1 MSGAVLGVERSL
13 GNATWRAAPSLVPSG
28 PLKRRARELAE
39 HYQGLPVA
47 ASYVFAWKTAGI
59 EDHEGYLTPTIRDL
73 LPNPSRFKDMDRA
86 AKRLADAVKEGTPIG
101 VFGDYDVD
109 GAASA
114 ALLVRVLGELG
125 LTVDVHI
132 PDRKKEGYGPNR
144 EALAKLKKNGAGLIL
159 TVDCGITAH
168 EPLAA
173 VAETGMDVIV
183 VDHHLAGAELPR
195 AHSVINPNRLDEDG
209 SYGYLCAAG
218 VVFIFLV
225 AVLRELRRRGHFPE
239 GDKGPNLLG
248 ELDIVGLATVCDV
261 VPMKGLNRAFV
272 KQGLK
277 SYIARDNLG
286 LAALGDVVG
295 VNAAPSPYTFGFL
308 LGPCINAAGRI
319 NMADLGSNIKAAGHM
334 GNSDLGVR
342 LLTTNDESEASGL
355 ALALKSINTER
366 KDIESKA
373 RVQALDMAAAQ
384 EGRQIIM
391 VRKQD
396 WNEGVIGIVAG
407 RVCETTGKPAFVLT
421 KAKGDGWKGSGRSI
435 PGFKLGTAVLAARE
449 LGIIEGGGGH
459 DMAAGFQVAE
469 DRIAALHDFMCER
482 FVGEYGG
489 EPKRERL
496 VAGLLTAGG
505 IDAGLVNWLEH
516 IGPYGSDNPEPRFAI
531 PNCRVKYA
539 KQIGQEKTHISCSL
553 DDDAGGK
560 VRAILFNASGTQIGN
575 AILKARDGQLVH
587 VLGRVR
593 KSPFGSQDSVQFEI
607 EDAAFATGGA

>member
-1 MSGAVLGVERSL
+1 MSIFQTG
-13 GNATWRAAPSLVPSG
+13 
-28 PLKRRARELAE
+28 
-39 HYQGLPVA
+39 
-47 ASYVFAWKTAGI
+47 
-59 EDHEGYLTPTIRDL
+59 
-73 LPNPSRFKDMDRA
+73 
-86 AKRLADAVKEGTPIG
+86 
-101 VFGDYDVD
+101 
-109 GAASA
+109 
-114 ALLVRVLGELG
+114 
-125 LTVDVHI
+125 
-132 PDRKKEGYGPNR
+132 KKEGYGPNR

-308 LGPCINAAGRI
+308 LGPRINAAGRI
-319 NMADLGSNIKAAGHM
+319 DD
-334 GNSDLGVR
+334 SDLGVR
-342 LLTTNDESEASGL
+342 LLTTDDESKAAGL
-355 ALALKSINTER
+355 AMALNDINTR
-366 KDIESKA
+366 RRDIESKA
-373 RVQALDMAAAQ
+373 RAQALDMAAAQ
-384 EGRQIIM
+384 EGRQVTM
-391 VRKQD
+391 VRSQD
-396 WNEGVIGIVAG
+396 WHEGVIGIVAG
-407 RVCETTGKPAFVLT
+407 RVCETTGKPALVLT
-421 KAKGDGWKGSGRSI
+421 HAKGGGWKGSGRSI
-435 PGFKLGTAVLAARE
+435 PGFKLGAAVLAARE

-469 DRIAALHDFMCER
+469 DRLGALQDFMCER
-482 FVGEYGG
+482 FVDEYGG

-496 VAGLLTAGG
+496 VAGLLSAGG

-531 PNCRVKYA
+531 PDCRVKYA
-539 KQIGQEKTHISCSL
+539 RQIGQEKTHISCSL

-607 EDAAFATGGA
+607 EDAAFAAGGA

>member
-225 AVLRELRRRGHFPE
+225 ALLRELRRRGHFPE

-286 LAALGDVVG
+286 LAVLGDVVG

-308 LGPCINAAGRI
+308 LGPRINAAGRI
-319 NMADLGSNIKAAGHM
+319 DD
-334 GNSDLGVR
+334 SDLGVR
-342 LLTTNDESEASGL
+342 LLTTDDESKAAGL
-355 ALALKSINTER
+355 AMALNDINTRR
-366 KDIESKA
+366 KDIESRA
-373 RVQALDMAAAQ
+373 RAQALDMAAAQ
-384 EGRQIIM
+384 EGRQVTM
-391 VRKQD
+391 VRSQD
-396 WNEGVIGIVAG
+396 WHEGVIGIVAG
-407 RVCETTGKPAFVLT
+407 RVCETTGKPALVLT
-421 KAKGDGWKGSGRSI
+421 HAKGGGWKGSGRSI
-435 PGFKLGTAVLAARE
+435 PGFKLGAAVLAARE

-469 DRIAALHDFMCER
+469 DRIAALQDFMCER
-482 FVGEYGG
+482 FVDEYGG

-531 PNCRVKYA
+531 PDCRVKYA
-539 KQIGQEKTHISCSL
+539 RQIGQEKTHISCSL

-607 EDAAFATGGA
+607 EDAAFAAGGA

>member
-39 HYQGLPVA
+39 HYQGLPLA
-47 ASYVFAWKTAGI
+47 ASYVFAWKIAGI

-86 AKRLADAVKEGTPIG
+86 AERLADAVKEGTPIG

-225 AVLRELRRRGHFPE
+225 ALLRELRRRGHFPE

-308 LGPCINAAGRI
+308 LGPRINAAGRI
-319 NMADLGSNIKAAGHM
+319 DD
-334 GNSDLGVR
+334 SDLGVR
-342 LLTTNDESEASGL
+342 LLTTDDESKAAGL
-355 ALALKSINTER
+355 AMALNDINTKR
-366 KDIESKA
+366 RDIESKA
-373 RVQALDMAAAQ
+373 RAQALDMAAAQ
-384 EGRQIIM
+384 EGRQVTM
-391 VRKQD
+391 VRSQD
-396 WNEGVIGIVAG
+396 WHEGVIGIVAG
-407 RVCETTGKPAFVLT
+407 RVCETTGKPALVLT
-421 KAKGDGWKGSGRSI
+421 HAKGGGWKGSGRSI
-435 PGFKLGTAVLAARE
+435 PGFKLGAAVLAARE

-469 DRIAALHDFMCER
+469 DRLAALQDFMCER
-482 FVGEYGG
+482 FVDEYGG

-496 VAGLLTAGG
+496 VAGLLRAGG

-531 PNCRVKYA
+531 PDCRVKYA

-607 EDAAFATGGA
+607 EDAAFAAGGA

>member
-28 PLKRRARELAE
+28 PLKRRARELTE

-47 ASYVFAWKTAGI
+47 ASYVFAWKIAGI

-73 LPNPSRFKDMDRA
+73 LPNPSRFRDMDRA
-86 AKRLADAVKEGTPIG
+86 AERLADAVKEGTPIG

-225 AVLRELRRRGHFPE
+225 ALLRELRRRGHFPE

-308 LGPCINAAGRI
+308 LGPRINAAGRI
-319 NMADLGSNIKAAGHM
+319 DD
-334 GNSDLGVR
+334 SDLGVR
-342 LLTTNDESEASGL
+342 LLTTDDESKAAGL
-355 ALALKSINTER
+355 AMALNDINTKR
-366 KDIESKA
+366 RDIESKA
-373 RVQALDMAAAQ
+373 RAQALDMAAAQ
-384 EGRQIIM
+384 EGRQVTM
-391 VRKQD
+391 VRSQD
-396 WNEGVIGIVAG
+396 WHEGVIGIVAG
-407 RVCETTGKPAFVLT
+407 RVCETTGKPALVLT
-421 KAKGDGWKGSGRSI
+421 HAKGGGWKGSGRSI
-435 PGFKLGTAVLAARE
+435 PGFKLGAAVLAARE

-469 DRIAALHDFMCER
+469 DRLAALQDFMCER
-482 FVGEYGG
+482 FVDEYGG

-496 VAGLLTAGG
+496 VAGLLRAGG

-531 PNCRVKYA
+531 PDCRVKYA

-607 EDAAFATGGA
+607 EDAAFAAGGA

>member
-28 PLKRRARELAE
+28 PLKRRARELVE

-47 ASYVFAWKTAGI
+47 ASYVFAWKIAGI

-73 LPNPSRFKDMDRA
+73 LPNPSRFRDMDRA
-86 AKRLADAVKEGTPIG
+86 AERLADAVKAGTPIG

-144 EALAKLKKNGAGLIL
+144 EALAALKERGAGLIL

-173 VAETGMDVIV
+173 VADTGMDVIV

-225 AVLRELRRRGHFPE
+225 ALLRELRRRGHFPE

-308 LGPCINAAGRI
+308 LGPRINAAGRI
-319 NMADLGSNIKAAGHM
+319 DD
-334 GNSDLGVR
+334 SDLGVR
-342 LLTTNDESEASGL
+342 LLTTDDESKAAGL
-355 ALALKSINTER
+355 AMALNDINTRR
-366 KDIESKA
+366 KDIESRA
-373 RVQALDMAAAQ
+373 RAQALDMAAAQ
-384 EGRQIIM
+384 EGRQVTM
-391 VRKQD
+391 VRSPD
-396 WNEGVIGIVAG
+396 WHEGVIGIVAG
-407 RVCETTGKPAFVLT
+407 RVCETTGKPALVLT
-421 KAKGDGWKGSGRSI
+421 HAKDGGWKGSGRSI
-435 PGFKLGTAVLAARE
+435 PGFKLGAAVLAARE
-449 LGIIEGGGGH
+449 QGIIEGGGGH
-459 DMAAGFQVAE
+459 DMAAGFQVAD
-469 DRIAALHDFMCER
+469 DRIAALQDFMCER
-482 FVGEYGG
+482 FVDEYGG

-496 VAGLLTAGG
+496 VSGFLSAGG

-539 KQIGQEKTHISCSL
+539 RQIGQEKTHISCSL

-575 AILKARDGQLVH
+575 AIIKARDGQLVH

>member
-47 ASYVFAWKTAGI
+47 ASYVFAWKIAGI

-86 AKRLADAVKEGTPIG
+86 AKRLADAVKAGTPIG

-308 LGPCINAAGRI
+308 LGPRINAAGRI
-319 NMADLGSNIKAAGHM
+319 DD
-334 GNSDLGVR
+334 SDLGVR
-342 LLTTNDESEASGL
+342 LLTTDDESKAAGL
-355 ALALKSINTER
+355 AMALNDINTKR
-366 KDIESKA
+366 RDIESKA
-373 RVQALDMAAAQ
+373 RAQALDMAAAQ
-384 EGRQIIM
+384 EGRQVTM
-391 VRKQD
+391 VRSQD
-396 WNEGVIGIVAG
+396 WHEGVIGIVAG
-407 RVCETTGKPAFVLT
+407 RVCETTGKPALVLT
-421 KAKGDGWKGSGRSI
+421 HAKGGGWKGSGRSI
-435 PGFKLGTAVLAARE
+435 PGFKLGAAVLAARE

-459 DMAAGFQVAE
+459 DMAAGFQVAD
-469 DRIAALHDFMCER
+469 DRLGALQDFMCER

-496 VAGLLTAGG
+496 VSGFLSAGG

-539 KQIGQEKTHISCSL
+539 RQIGQEKTHISCSL

-607 EDAAFATGGA
+607 EDAAFAAGGA